1 MKQSMIDGNNP
12 GMILSCQEVTI
23 MNSKVT
29 VSLHP
34 SLLAFLDRLARKW
47 KTTRSGALAELLH
60 QAEQKEIEKEME
72 EGYIA
77 LAEVNKAEAE
87 AFLSVQLEVVDRDEH

>member
-1 MKQSMIDGNNP
+1 MKQRMIGGNTP
-12 GMILSCQEVTI
+12 GMILSGQEVAS

-47 KTTRSGALAELLH
+47 KTTRSGALAELLR
-60 QAEQKEIEKEME
+60 QAEQKEIEQKMK

-77 LAEVNKAEAE
+77 LAEANKSETEVFIPA
-87 AFLSVQLEVVDRDEH
+87 QLEVVARDER

>member
-1 MKQSMIDGNNP
+1 
-12 GMILSCQEVTI
+12 

-47 KTTRSGALAELLH
+47 ETTRSGALAELLR
-60 QAEQKEIEKEME
+60 QAEQEEIDKKMQ

-77 LAEVNKAEAE
+77 HAETNKAEAE
-87 AFLSVQLEVVDRDEH
+87 TLIPAQLEVIGRDDH

>member
-1 MKQSMIDGNNP
+1 MKQSMIDGNTP
-12 GMILSCQEVTI
+12 GVILSCQEVTI

-34 SLLAFLDRLARKW
+34 SLLAFLDRLAQKW
-47 KTTRSGALAELLH
+47 KTTRSGALAELLR

-77 LAEVNKAEAE
+77 LAEVNKAETE
-87 AFLSVQLEVVDRDEH
+87 AFLSAQLEVVDRDEH